1 MVGRNITLRR
11 LQIYPAYY
19 AFIWVGSRGGLRTIA
34 QTSYPCQMQK
44 QTLRD
49 QSHIKWISD
58 FIWNIADDRLRDVY
72 VRGKYRDVILPFT
85 VLRRL
90 DAVLEATK
98 GAVLDR
104 KRFLDAQKIAEQDGA
119 LRMAAD
125 QAFYNVSEFTLAKL
139 KASAAGQRLRDDF
152 IAYLDGFS
160 PNVQEILTKFN
171 FRNQIQKLVDAQV
184 LGYLI
189 EDFLDPEVNLS
200 PLPVKDADGR
210 IKLPPLDNHGMGTV
224 FEELIR
230 RFNEENNEEAGE
242 HFTPRDVVQL
252 MAKLLFLPVADQIES
267 STYSLYDGS
276 CGTGGM
282 LTVAEEALQELA
294 AEHGKEVSI
303 HLFGQEINDETYA
316 ICKADLLLKGAG
328 DEAENI
334 VGGADKS
341 TLSADQFRSRDFDFM
356 ISNPPYG
363 KSWKTDLERMGGKQG
378 FDDPRFIVSHG
389 GDSEFKLVTR
399 SSDGQLMFQ
408 VNKLQKMKHNT
419 PLGSRIALVH
429 NGSALFTGDA
439 GQGESNI
446 RRWVLENDWLE
457 AIIAL
462 PLNIFYNTGIA
473 TYVWV
478 LANRKAAHRAG
489 KVQLIDASQWFQPLR
504 RNLGKKNCELGDADI
519 QRIVDLYL
527 GEPQETAQSKWFDT
541 HDFGYWKIT
550 VERPL
555 RLRSQLTHARIEPLR
570 FASGDEI
577 LRADIYSRHAD
588 KVYSEFGKLKPE
600 IEAWLKGDDGDD
612 DADDASDGDD
622 AKTAKKAVPEKRRKK
637 LLDPATWQRDKALL
651 DLALLAQEE
660 LGNAVFDD
668 HNVFREKF
676 DAAMNA
682 HGCKPSAAEK
692 KAIFKSVSWRDE
704 SAPPVIAKRTKLKKD
719 QQFKPG
725 HDGAYLETVGKDHF
739 VVEYEPDSELR
750 DTEQVPLK
758 EPGGIDAFFERE
770 VLPHAPDAWIAMDKT
785 QTGFEIS
792 FARYFYKPAP
802 LRTLAE
808 IRADILA
815 LEQQSEGLLHKIVGG
830 A

>member
-1 MVGRNITLRR
+1 MHK
-11 LQIYPAYY
+11 
-19 AFIWVGSRGGLRTIA
+19 
-34 QTSYPCQMQK
+34 K
-44 QTLRD
+44 QQQD
-49 QSHIKWISD
+49 QSQIKWISD

-90 DAVLEATK
+90 DAVLETTK
-98 GAVLDR
+98 DAVLER
-104 KRFLDAQKIAEQDGA
+104 KKLLDAHKVVEQDGA
-119 LRMAAD
+119 LRMAAG

-160 PNVQEILTKFN
+160 PNVQEILTKFS
-171 FRNQIQKLVDAQV
+171 FHNQIQKLVDSHV

-230 RFNEENNEEAGE
+230 RFNEDNNEEAGE
-242 HFTPRDVVQL
+242 HFTPRDVVKL
-252 MAKLLFLPVADQIES
+252 MAKLLFLPVAERIES

-282 LTVAEEALQELA
+282 LTVAEESLYELA
-294 AEHGKEVSI
+294 EQHGKEVSI
-303 HLFGQEINDETYA
+303 HLFGQEISDETYA
-316 ICKADLLLKGAG
+316 ICKADLLLKGEG
-328 DEAENI
+328 EGAENI

-341 TLSADQFRSRDFDFM
+341 TLSADQFRSREFDFM

-363 KSWKTDLERMGGKQG
+363 KSWKTDLERMGGKKE
-378 FDDPRFIVSHG
+378 FNDPRFIVSHG
-389 GDSEFKLVTR
+389 GNAEFKLLTR

-408 VNKLQKMKHNT
+408 VNKLQKMKHHT

-473 TYVWV
+473 TYIWV
-478 LANRKAAHRAG
+478 LANKKAEARRD
-489 KVQLIDASQWFQPLR
+489 KVQLIDASGWFQPLR
-504 RNLGKKNCELGDADI
+504 RNLGKKNCELSDGDI
-519 QRIVDLYL
+519 QRIIDLYL
-527 GEPQETAQSKWFDT
+527 GEALYT
-541 HDFGYWKIT
+541 DF
-550 VERPL
+550 
-555 RLRSQLTHARIEPLR
+555 A
-570 FASGDEI
+570 
-577 LRADIYSRHAD
+577 
-588 KVYSEFGKLKPE
+588 KLKPT
-600 IEAWLKGDDGDD
+600 IEAWLKGEDENEEDENEDSGDD
-612 DADDASDGDD
+612 SETPAAR
-622 AKTAKKAVPEKRRKK
+622 KAVPAKRRKK
-637 LLDPATWQRDKALL
+637 LLDASTWLRDKALMVVAQRVQK
-651 DLALLAQEE
+651 AL
-660 LGNAVFDD
+660 GSTVFDD
-668 HNVFREKF
+668 HNEFRTRF
-676 DAAMNA
+676 DTALKAQGDKLGA
-682 HGCKPSAAEK
+682 PEK
-692 KAIFKSVSWRDE
+692 KAIYKAVSWRDE
-704 SAPPVIAKRTKLKKD
+704 TAPPVIAKRSKLKTSD
-719 QQFKPG
+719 FFEPG
-725 HDGAYLETVGKDHF
+725 FDGAYLETVGKDRF
-739 VVEYEPDSELR
+739 MVEYEPDSELR

-758 EPGGIDAFFERE
+758 ELGGIDAFFERE
-770 VLPHAPDAWIAMDKT
+770 VLPHAPDAWIATDKT
-785 QTGFEIS
+785 QIGYEIS

-802 LRTLAE
+802 LRTLE
-808 IRADILA
+808 DIRADILA

>member
-1 MVGRNITLRR
+1 
-11 LQIYPAYY
+11 
-19 AFIWVGSRGGLRTIA
+19 
-34 QTSYPCQMQK
+34 MQK
-44 QTLRD
+44 RQQD
-49 QSHIKWISD
+49 QSQIKWVAD

-85 VLRRL
+85 VLRRI
-90 DAVLEATK
+90 DAVLEPTK
-98 GAVLDR
+98 QAVLER
-104 KRFLDAQKIAEQDGA
+104 KRLLDSAKVANQDGA
-119 LRMAAD
+119 LQAAAG

-139 KASAAGQRLRDDF
+139 KASAAGQRLREDF

-171 FRNQIQKLVDAQV
+171 FRNQIQKLVDAHI

-210 IKLPPLDNHGMGTV
+210 IQLPALDNHGMGTV

-252 MAKLLFLPVADQIES
+252 MAKLLFLPVADRIES

-282 LTVAEEALQELA
+282 LTVAEEALKELA
-294 AEHGKEVSI
+294 EQHGKEVSI
-303 HLFGQEINDETYA
+303 HLFGQEISDETYA
-316 ICKADLLLKGAG
+316 ICKADLLLKGEGA
-328 DEAENI
+328 EAENI

-341 TLSADQFRSRDFDFM
+341 TLSADQFRSREFDFM

-363 KSWKTDLERMGGKQG
+363 KSWKTDLERMGGKKE
-378 FDDPRFIVSHG
+378 FSDPRFIVNHG
-389 GDSEFKLVTR
+389 GDAEFKLITR

-408 VNKLQKMKHNT
+408 VNKLSKMKHDT
-419 PLGSRIALVH
+419 ALGSRIALVH

-473 TYVWV
+473 TYIWV
-478 LANRKAAHRAG
+478 LANKKAEHRKG
-489 KVQLIDASQWFQPLR
+489 KVQLIDASQWFAPLR
-504 RNLGKKNCELGDADI
+504 RNLGKKNCELAEGDI
-519 QRIVDLYL
+519 RRILDLYL
-527 GEPQETAQSKWFDT
+527 GEARETDSHTDQSKWFDT
-541 HDFGYWKIT
+541 QDFGYWKIT

-555 RLRSQLTHARIEPLR
+555 RLKSQLKTSAIDTLR
-570 FASGDEI
+570 FASGDEA
-577 LRADIYSRHAD
+577 LRTEIYAEHGD
-588 KVYSEFGKLKPE
+588 KLYTSFAKLKPE
-600 IEAWLKGDDGDD
+600 IEAWLKGGSDDDDDTEDGDED
-612 DADDASDGDD
+612 HAP
-622 AKTAKKAVPEKRRKK
+622 AKKAVPEKRRKK
-637 LLDPATWQRDKALL
+637 LLDAATWQRDKGLL
-651 DLALLAQEE
+651 DLALLAQQV
-660 LGNAVFDD
+660 LGDAVFDD
-668 HNVFREKF
+668 HNVFRAEF
-676 DAAMNA
+676 DAAMKA
-682 HGCKPSAAEK
+682 HDKKLTAADK
-692 KAIFKSVSWRDE
+692 KAIFKAVSWRDDTT
-704 SAPPVIAKRTKLKKD
+704 PPVVAKRHKLKASD
-719 QQFKPG
+719 AFVPG
-725 HDGAYLETVGKDHF
+725 FDGRYLIETGKHRE
-739 VVEYEPDSELR
+739 VVWYEPDTDLR

-770 VLPHAPDAWIAMDKT
+770 VLPHAPDAWIDGEKT
-785 QTGFEIS
+785 QIGYEIS
-792 FARYFYKPAP
+792 FARYFYKPTP
-802 LRTLAE
+802 LRSLDD
-808 IRADILA
+808 IRADILK
-815 LEQQSEGLLHKIVGG
+815 LEQQTEGLLHKIVGT